1 MGSITMA
8 DSKQRP
14 DHVPEENEY
23 HSIHWLVIVT
33 YVAATAGVA
42 MLIMNAG

>member
-1 MGSITMA
+1 MA

-14 DHVPEENEY
+14 DHVPAENEY

-33 YVAATAGVA
+33 YAAAIAGVA
-42 MLIMNAG
+42 ALIVNAG

>member
-1 MGSITMA
+1 MA

-14 DHVPEENEY
+14 DNVPAENEY

-33 YVAATAGVA
+33 YAAAIAGVTA
-42 MLIMNAG
+42 LIVNAG